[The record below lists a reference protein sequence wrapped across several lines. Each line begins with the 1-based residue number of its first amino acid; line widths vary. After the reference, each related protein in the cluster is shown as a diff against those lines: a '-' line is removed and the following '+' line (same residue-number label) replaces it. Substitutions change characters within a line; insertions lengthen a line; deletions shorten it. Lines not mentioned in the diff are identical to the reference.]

1 MKNKK
6 LLDLIGDI
14 DDQHIIE
21 AEPLTKQTI
30 KPKKRILLIAAVP
43 IVAMV
48 AIVFIVFMP
57 LFNNDREFTLE
68 QSHGITVKEIND
80 PPNISTSADIEWLSE
95 EELFSKN
102 HHGFTMV
109 AFEGTVDQIQ
119 NIVIDF
125 GETKDYYAIASI
137 SVTDVLSGAI
147 MEGELID
154 VLLPNPINTDVN
166 VSETTYSSQIRVGQK
181 GIFMPVEY
189 NEHAIYE
196 IGNRKL
202 VLQELAPYGFMDGE
216 RWIVLQINDGL
227 IYNKEAYPSLT
238 PAQNLSQIKEII
250 KAKLN

>member
-21 AEPLTKQTI
+21 AELSTERAPRL
-30 KPKKRILLIAAVP
+30 KKRIMLIATVP
-43 IVAMV
+43 IVAML
-48 AIVFIVFMP
+48 AIVFIVVMP
-57 LFNNDREFTLE
+57 FFNNDKEFTLE

-80 PPNISTSADIEWLSE
+80 PPNISTVTDIEWLSE

-137 SVTDVLSGAI
+137 SVTDVLSGEI
-147 MEGELID
+147 IEGELVD
-154 VLLPNPINTDVN
+154 VLLPNPINTDVS
-166 VSETTYSSQIRVGQK
+166 VSETTYSSQIRLGQK
-181 GIFMPVEY
+181 GIFMPIEY
-189 NEHAIYE
+189 NERAIYE
-196 IGNRKL
+196 IGNGKL
-202 VLQELAPYGFMDGE
+202 ILQELASYGFMDGE
-216 RWIVLQINDGL
+216 RWIFLQITDGL
-227 IYNKEAYPSLT
+227 IYNEEAYPSLA
-238 PAQNLSQIKEII
+238 PAQNLVEMKEII
-250 KAKLN
+250 KEKLD

>member
-30 KPKKRILLIAAVP
+30 KSKKRILFIATVP

-48 AIVFIVFMP
+48 VIVFIVFMP
-57 LFNNDREFTLE
+57 LLNNNKKFTLE
-68 QSHGITVKEIND
+68 QSHGVTVKEINA
-80 PPNISTSADIEWLSE
+80 PSNISIVTNIEWLSE

-109 AFEGTVDQIQ
+109 AFEGMVDQIQ

-137 SVTDVLSGAI
+137 SVTDVLSGDI
-147 MEGELID
+147 TEGELID
-154 VLLPNPINTDVN
+154 VLLPNQINTDVN

-181 GIFMPVEY
+181 GIFMPIEY

-196 IGNRKL
+196 IENGKL

-216 RWIVLQINDGL
+216 RWIVLQTNDGL
-227 IYNKEAYPSLT
+227 IYDKEAYPSLT
-238 PAQNLSQIKEII
+238 PAQNLSEIKEII